1 VNKKKSVPDSE
12 QYGIF
17 GEFQHWEGDP
27 AEDWIGPFFF
37 RMEEESP
44 ITAFRI
50 RSEHCNAHGTL
61 HGGIMMA
68 FTDYTLCLGAN
79 RGSNEQSVVT
89 VTCNNEFVAPAA
101 DGELVEGRG
110 DVIKRGRSLVFL
122 RSTLSVG
129 KRVILVSSG
138 VVKLIKP

>member
-1 VNKKKSVPDSE
+1 
-12 QYGIF
+12 
-17 GEFQHWEGDP
+17 
-27 AEDWIGPFFF
+27 
-37 RMEEESP
+37 
-44 ITAFRI
+44 
-50 RSEHCNAHGTL
+50 
-61 HGGIMMA
+61 
-68 FTDYTLCLGAN
+68 
-79 RGSNEQSVVT
+79 